1 MVADGLGRFKFGGG
15 GMFDGVGDAT
25 ASEGGGMVSMR
36 VGIEYRTE
44 VMT

>member
-1 MVADGLGRFKFGGG
+1 LVADGLGRFKFGGG
-15 GMFDGVGDAT
+15 GIFDGVGDAT

-36 VGIEYRTE
+36 AGADCRTE

>member
-1 MVADGLGRFKFGGG
+1 
-15 GMFDGVGDAT
+15 MFDGVGDAT

-36 VGIEYRTE
+36 LVVQFRIE

>member
-1 MVADGLGRFKFGGG
+1 MVADGRGRFKFGGG

-36 VGIEYRTE
+36 LGVDCRSE